1 MKPITHKS
9 LRKGS
14 EYKRFYFWYRNW
26 PFLEGEELF
35 VICLPFQ
42 NTEVRS
48 QLKDY
53 FFISHL
59 CVIILYDSY
68 SFDKNLHDSLNLY
81 TLRLRLQRLWILIS
95 DYGILKLLC
104 FSVEPLRR
112 DLILFY
118 SLAKITFLFI
128 QIVLR
133 LILPL
138 IEFIF
143 DVFIIFLLL
152 ILMINPESYLLIC
165 YLTEFLVFFT
175 FILFL
180 FLVIKGLM

>member
-14 EYKRFYFWYRNW
+14 EYQRFYFWYRNW
-26 PFLEGEELF
+26 PFLEGEEWF
-35 VICLPFQ
+35 VIWLPFQ

-104 FSVEPLRR
+104 FSVDPLRR
-112 DLILFY
+112 DPILFY
-118 SLAKITFLFI
+118 PRAKITFLFI
-128 QIVLR
+128 KIVLR

-143 DVFIIFLLL
+143 DVFIIF
-152 ILMINPESYLLIC
+152 
-165 YLTEFLVFFT
+165 
-175 FILFL
+175 
-180 FLVIKGLM
+180 